1 MQPFEKRMPVKI
13 LCDSFLTSG
22 LGHVRRCEKILSF
35 IEKLGVEASLYLY
48 KQNDIGAFLEGVGSN
63 DFLIADSYCLNS
75 KDFYLLKEKAKSL
88 MVIEDEEHA
97 KGFYPKNTKIMN
109 FTLNALKHYSHV
121 SKDHYLGVGFYPV
134 DTRFIYD
141 RPINTENKE
150 VLITLGGSEQKILK
164 EIVKILENKNVNLH
178 IISSYIPKNPPKNTH
193 YYSPLNPLE
202 FSSLMK
208 FCAYAISASG
218 QTLYELALSQTPSL
232 ILPIAS
238 NQIVQSQEFES
249 LGIFKQTSLKT
260 LAKDFEKLRIQ
271 KNQAWAKTLAF
282 GSELEGALRK
292 FLEI

>member
-1 MQPFEKRMPVKI
+1 MPVKI
-13 LCDSFLTSG
+13 LCDCFLTSG

-35 IEKLGVEASLYLY
+35 IEKLGVKADLYSH
-48 KQNDIGAFLEGVGSN
+48 KQNDISVFLEGVGN
-63 DFLIADSYCLNS
+63 EDFLIADSYRLNS
-75 KDFYLLKEKAKSL
+75 RDFYLLKEKAKSL
-88 MVIEDEEHA
+88 MVIEDKEHA

-109 FTLNALKHYSHV
+109 FTLNALKHYNHA

-134 DTRFIYD
+134 DARFIYE
-141 RPINTENKE
+141 RPINTANKE
-150 VLITLGGSEQKILK
+150 VLITLGGSEQKTLK

-178 IISSYIPKNPPKNTH
+178 IISPYTPKNPPKNTH

-208 FCAYAISASG
+208 FCACAISAAG

-238 NQIVQSQEFES
+238 NQILQSKEFES

-260 LAKDFEKLRIQ
+260 LAKDFENLQIQ
-271 KNQAWAKTLAF
+271 KNQAWAKTLSF
-282 GSELEGALRK
+282 GSELESALRE

>member
-1 MQPFEKRMPVKI
+1 MPVKI
-13 LCDSFLTSG
+13 LCDSFVTSG

-35 IEKLGVEASLYLY
+35 IEKLGVEASLHLY
-48 KQNDIGAFLEGVGSN
+48 KQNDISAFLEGVGN
-63 DFLIADSYCLNS
+63 DDFLIADSYCLNS

-88 MVIEDEEHA
+88 MVIEDKEHA
-97 KGFYPKNTKIMN
+97 KGFYPKNTKILN
-109 FTLNALKHYSHV
+109 FTPNALKHYNHA

-134 DTRFIYD
+134 DARFVYE

-178 IISSYIPKNPPKNTH
+178 IISPYTPKNPPKNTH

-202 FSSLMK
+202 FSSLMR
-208 FCAYAISASG
+208 FCACAISAAG

-238 NQIVQSQEFES
+238 NQIIQSQEFENS
-249 LGIFKQTSLKT
+249 GIFKQTSLKT
-260 LAKDFEKLRIQ
+260 LAKDFENLQIQ

-282 GSELEGALRK
+282 GSELEGALRE

>member
-1 MQPFEKRMPVKI
+1 MPVKI
-13 LCDSFLTSG
+13 LCDAFVTSG
-22 LGHVRRCEKILSF
+22 LGHVRRGEKILSF
-35 IEKLGVEASLYLY
+35 IEKLGVEARLHLYR
-48 KQNDIGAFLEGVGSN
+48 QNDISAFLEGVGGS

-88 MVIEDEEHA
+88 MVIEDKEHA

-134 DTRFIYD
+134 DARFIYD

-150 VLITLGGSEQKILK
+150 ALITLGGSEQKILE

-178 IISSYIPKNPPKNTH
+178 IISPYTPKNSPKNTH

-208 FCAYAISASG
+208 FCACAISAAG

-238 NQIVQSQEFES
+238 NQIIQSQEFENS
-249 LGIFKQTSLKT
+249 GIFKQTSLKT
-260 LAKDFEKLRIQ
+260 LDKDFEKLQIQ
-271 KNQAWAKTLAF
+271 KNQAWAKNLAF
-282 GSELEGALRK
+282 GNELEGALRE

>member
-13 LCDSFLTSG
+13 LCDAFVTSG

-35 IEKLGVEASLYLY
+35 IEKLGVKASLYLH
-48 KQNDIGAFLEGVGSN
+48 KQDNINAFLEGVGGN

-134 DTRFIYD
+134 DARFVYE

-178 IISSYIPKNPPKNTH
+178 IISPYIPKNPPKNTH

-238 NQIVQSQEFES
+238 NQIVQSKEFES

-282 GSELEGALRK
+282 GSELEGALRE

>member
-1 MQPFEKRMPVKI
+1 MPVKI

-35 IEKLGVEASLYLY
+35 IEKLGVEASLYLH
-48 KQNDIGAFLEGVGSN
+48 KQNDIDAFLEGVGGN

-109 FTLNALKHYSHV
+109 FTLNALKHYNHA

-134 DTRFIYD
+134 DARFIYD

-150 VLITLGGSEQKILK
+150 VLITLGGSEQKMLE

-178 IISSYIPKNPPKNTH
+178 IISPHAPKNPPKNTH
-193 YYSPLNPLE
+193 YYSPLSPLE

-208 FCAYAISASG
+208 SCTYAISAAG

-238 NQIVQSQEFES
+238 NQIVQSKEFES

-260 LAKDFEKLRIQ
+260 LAKDFENLQIQ
-271 KNQAWAKTLAF
+271 KNQAWAKTLVF
-282 GSELEGALRK
+282 GSELEGALRE

>member
-1 MQPFEKRMPVKI
+1 MPVKI
-13 LCDSFLTSG
+13 LCDAFVTSG

-35 IEKLGVEASLYLY
+35 IEKLGVEASLHLH
-48 KQNDIGAFLEGVGSN
+48 KQNDIGAFLEGVGGN

-109 FTLNALKHYSHV
+109 FTLNALKHYNHA

-134 DTRFIYD
+134 DARFVYE

-164 EIVKILENKNVNLH
+164 EIVKILENKGVHLH
-178 IISSYIPKNPPKNTH
+178 IISPHIPKNSPKNTH

-208 FCAYAISASG
+208 SCACAISAAG

-238 NQIVQSQEFES
+238 NQIIQSKEFES

-260 LAKDFEKLRIQ
+260 LAKDFENLQIQ
-271 KNQAWAKTLAF
+271 KNQAWAKNLAF
-282 GSELEGALRK
+282 GSELESALRE

>member
-1 MQPFEKRMPVKI
+1 MPVKI
-13 LCDSFLTSG
+13 LCDAFVTSG

-35 IEKLGVEASLYLY
+35 IEKLGVEASLYLH
-48 KQNDIGAFLEGVGSN
+48 KQNDMGAFLEGVGN
-63 DFLIADSYCLNS
+63 DDLLIADSYCLNS

-88 MVIEDEEHA
+88 MVVEDKEHA

-134 DTRFIYD
+134 DARFVYE

-150 VLITLGGSEQKILK
+150 VLITLGGSEQKTLK

-178 IISSYIPKNPPKNTH
+178 IISPYTPKNPPKNTH
-193 YYSPLNPLE
+193 YYSPLSPLE
-202 FSSLMK
+202 FSFLMK
-208 FCAYAISASG
+208 SCACAISAAG

-238 NQIVQSQEFES
+238 NQIIQSKEFES

-260 LAKDFEKLRIQ
+260 LAKDFEKLQVQ

-282 GSELEGALRK
+282 GSELEGALRE

>member
-1 MQPFEKRMPVKI
+1 MQPFEKRMLVKI

-35 IEKLGVEASLYLY
+35 IEKLGVEASLYLH
-48 KQNDIGAFLEGVGSN
+48 KQDNISAFLEGVGGN
-63 DFLIADSYCLNS
+63 DLLIADSYCLNS

-88 MVIEDEEHA
+88 MVIEDKEHA

-109 FTLNALKHYSHV
+109 FTLNALKHYNHA

-134 DTRFIYD
+134 DARFIYD
-141 RPINTENKE
+141 RPINTANKE

-164 EIVKILENKNVNLH
+164 EIVKILENKNVNLR

-208 FCAYAISASG
+208 SCACAISASG

-238 NQIVQSQEFES
+238 NQIVQSKEFES

-260 LAKDFEKLRIQ
+260 LAKDFENLQIQ

-282 GSELEGALRK
+282 GSELEGALRE

>member
-1 MQPFEKRMPVKI
+1 MPVKI
-13 LCDSFLTSG
+13 LCDAFVTSG

-48 KQNDIGAFLEGVGSN
+48 KQNDIGAFLEGVGGN

-88 MVIEDEEHA
+88 MVIEDKEHA

-109 FTLNALKHYSHV
+109 FTLNALKHYNHA

-134 DTRFIYD
+134 DARFIYD

-178 IISSYIPKNPPKNTH
+178 IISSYIPKNPPKNAR
-193 YYSPLNPLE
+193 YYSPLSPLE

-208 FCAYAISASG
+208 SCACAISASG

-238 NQIVQSQEFES
+238 NQIVQSKEFES

-260 LAKDFEKLRIQ
+260 LAKDFENLQIQ

-282 GSELEGALRK
+282 GSELEGALRE

>member
-1 MQPFEKRMPVKI
+1 MPVKI
-13 LCDSFLTSG
+13 LCDAFLTSG
-22 LGHVRRCEKILSF
+22 LGHVRRGEKILSY
-35 IEKLGVEASLYLY
+35 IEKLGVKADLYLH
-48 KQNDIGAFLEGVGSN
+48 KQNNISAFLEGVGN
-63 DFLIADSYCLNS
+63 DDFLIADSYCLNS

-88 MVIEDEEHA
+88 MVIEDTEHV

-109 FTLNALKHYSHV
+109 STLNALKHYHYL
-121 SKDHYLGVGFYPV
+121 SKDYQYYLGVEFYPV
-134 DTRFIYD
+134 DIRFIYE

-178 IISSYIPKNPPKNTH
+178 IISPYIPKNPLKNTH
-193 YYSPLNPLE
+193 YYNPLNPLE

-208 FCAYAISASG
+208 SCACAISAAG

-232 ILPIAS
+232 IIPIAP
-238 NQIVQSQEFES
+238 NQILQSQEFEN

-260 LAKDFEKLRIQ
+260 LAKDFEKLQEQ
-271 KNQAWAKTLAF
+271 KNQVWAKNLAF
-282 GSELEGALRK
+282 GSELEGALRE

>member
-13 LCDSFLTSG
+13 LCDAFVTSG

-35 IEKLGVEASLYLY
+35 IEKLGVEASLYLH
-48 KQNDIGAFLEGVGSN
+48 KQDNINAFLEGVGGN

-134 DTRFIYD
+134 DARFIYD
-141 RPINTENKE
+141 RPINTANKE

-178 IISSYIPKNPPKNTH
+178 IISSYIPKNPPKNAR
-193 YYSPLNPLE
+193 YYSPLSPLE

-208 FCAYAISASG
+208 FCACAISASG

-238 NQIVQSQEFES
+238 NQIVQSKEFES

-271 KNQAWAKTLAF
+271 KNQAWAKNLAF
-282 GSELEGALRK
+282 GSELEGALRE

>member
-1 MQPFEKRMPVKI
+1 MPVKI
-13 LCDSFLTSG
+13 LCDAFVTSG

-48 KQNDIGAFLEGVGSN
+48 KQNDISAFLEGVGN
-63 DFLIADSYCLNS
+63 DDLLITDSYRLNS

-109 FTLNALKHYSHV
+109 FTLNALKHYNHA

-134 DTRFIYD
+134 DARFIYE

-150 VLITLGGSEQKILK
+150 VLITLGGSEQKTLK

-178 IISSYIPKNPPKNTH
+178 IISPYTPKNPPKNTH

-208 FCAYAISASG
+208 SCACAISAAG

-238 NQIVQSQEFES
+238 NQILQSQEFEN

-260 LAKDFEKLRIQ
+260 LAKDFENLQIQ

-282 GSELEGALRK
+282 GSELESALRE

>member
-1 MQPFEKRMPVKI
+1 MPVKI
-13 LCDSFLTSG
+13 LCDAFVTSG

-35 IEKLGVEASLYLY
+35 IEKLGVEASLYLH
-48 KQNDIGAFLEGVGSN
+48 KQDNISAFLEGVGN
-63 DFLIADSYCLNS
+63 DDFLIADSYRLNS

-88 MVIEDEEHA
+88 MVVEDEEHA

-134 DTRFIYD
+134 DARFIYD

-150 VLITLGGSEQKILK
+150 VLITLGGSEQKTLE

-178 IISSYIPKNPPKNTH
+178 IISPYIPKNPPKNTH
-193 YYSPLNPLE
+193 YYSPLSPLE

-208 FCAYAISASG
+208 SCACAISASG

-238 NQIVQSQEFES
+238 NQILQSQEFENS
-249 LGIFKQTSLKT
+249 GIFKQTSLKT

-271 KNQAWAKTLAF
+271 KNQAWAKTLTF
-282 GSELEGALRK
+282 GSELEGTLRE

>member
-13 LCDSFLTSG
+13 LCDCFLTSG

-35 IEKLGVEASLYLY
+35 IEKLGVEASLHLY
-48 KQNDIGAFLEGVGSN
+48 KQNDINAFLEGVGGN
-63 DFLIADSYCLNS
+63 DSLITDSYRLNS

-88 MVIEDEEHA
+88 MVIEDKEHA

-109 FTLNALKHYSHV
+109 FTLNALKHYNHA

-134 DTRFIYD
+134 DVRFVYE
-141 RPINTENKE
+141 RPINTANKE
-150 VLITLGGSEQKILK
+150 VLITLGGSEQKTLK

-178 IISSYIPKNPPKNTH
+178 IISPYIPKNPPKNTH

-208 FCAYAISASG
+208 FCACAISASG

-238 NQIVQSQEFES
+238 NQIIQSKEFES

-260 LAKDFEKLRIQ
+260 LAKDFEKLQIQ

-282 GSELEGALRK
+282 GSELEGALRE

>member
-13 LCDSFLTSG
+13 LCDYFLTSG

-35 IEKLGVEASLYLY
+35 IEKLGVKARLYLC
-48 KQNDIGAFLEGVGSN
+48 KQNDISAFLESVGGS

-109 FTLNALKHYSHV
+109 FTLNALKHYNHA

-134 DTRFIYD
+134 DSRFVYE

-150 VLITLGGSEQKILK
+150 VLITLGGSEQKILE

-178 IISSYIPKNPPKNTH
+178 IISPYTPKNPPKNTR
-193 YYSPLNPLE
+193 YYSPLSPLE

-208 FCAYAISASG
+208 SCACAISAAG

-238 NQIVQSQEFES
+238 NQIVQSKEFES

-260 LAKDFEKLRIQ
+260 LAKDFENLQIQ
-271 KNQAWAKTLAF
+271 KNQAWAKNLAF
-282 GSELEGALRK
+282 GSELEGALRE

>member
-1 MQPFEKRMPVKI
+1 MPVKI

-35 IEKLGVEASLYLY
+35 IEKLGVEVSLYLY
-48 KQNDIGAFLEGVGSN
+48 KQNDISAFLEGVGN
-63 DFLIADSYCLNS
+63 DDFLITDSYRLNS

-150 VLITLGGSEQKILK
+150 VLITLGGSEQKMLE

-178 IISSYIPKNPPKNTH
+178 IISPYIPKNPPKNTH

-208 FCAYAISASG
+208 SCACAISAAG

-238 NQIVQSQEFES
+238 NQIIQSKEFES

-260 LAKDFEKLRIQ
+260 LAKDFENLQIQ

-282 GSELEGALRK
+282 GSELESALRE

>member
-35 IEKLGVEASLYLY
+35 IEKLGVEASLYLH
-48 KQNDIGAFLEGVGSN
+48 KQNDISAFLEGVGGN

-88 MVIEDEEHA
+88 MAIEDKEHA
-97 KGFYPKNTKIMN
+97 KGFYPENTKIMN

-134 DTRFIYD
+134 DARFIYD
-141 RPINTENKE
+141 RPINTKNKE
-150 VLITLGGSEQKILK
+150 VLITLGGSEQKTLE

-178 IISSYIPKNPPKNTH
+178 IISPHAPKNPPKNTH
-193 YYSPLNPLE
+193 YYSPLSPLE

-208 FCAYAISASG
+208 FCAYAISAAG

-232 ILPIAS
+232 IIPIAS

-260 LAKDFEKLRIQ
+260 LAKDFENLQIQ

-282 GSELEGALRK
+282 GSELKSALRE

>member
-13 LCDSFLTSG
+13 LCDAFLTSG

-35 IEKLGVEASLYLY
+35 IEKLGVEADLYLH
-48 KQNDIGAFLEGVGSN
+48 KQNNISAFLEGVGNN
-63 DFLIADSYCLNS
+63 DLLIADSYCLNS

-88 MVIEDEEHA
+88 MVIEDTEHA

-109 FTLNALKHYSHV
+109 STLNALKHYNHA

-134 DTRFIYD
+134 DIRFVYE

-150 VLITLGGSEQKILK
+150 VLITLGGSEQKTLK

-178 IISSYIPKNPPKNTH
+178 IISPYIPKNPPKNTH

-208 FCAYAISASG
+208 FCACAISAAG

-238 NQIVQSQEFES
+238 NQIIQSQEFENS
-249 LGIFKQTSLKT
+249 GIFKQTSLKT
-260 LAKDFEKLRIQ
+260 LAKDFEKLQIQ
-271 KNQAWAKTLAF
+271 KNQAWAKNLAF
-282 GSELEGALRK
+282 GSELEGALRE

>member
-1 MQPFEKRMPVKI
+1 MPVKI
-13 LCDSFLTSG
+13 LCDSFVTSG

-35 IEKLGVEASLYLY
+35 IEKLGVEASLHLY
-48 KQNDIGAFLEGVGSN
+48 KQNDISAFLEGVGGN

-88 MVIEDEEHA
+88 MAIEDEEHA

-109 FTLNALKHYSHV
+109 FTLNALKHYSHA
-121 SKDHYLGVGFYPV
+121 SKDYYLGVGFYPI
-134 DTRFIYD
+134 DARFIYD
-141 RPINTENKE
+141 RPINTANKE
-150 VLITLGGSEQKILK
+150 VLITLGGSEQKTLK

-208 FCAYAISASG
+208 FCACAISAAG

-238 NQIVQSQEFES
+238 NQILQSQEFENS
-249 LGIFKQTSLKT
+249 GIFKQTSLKT
-260 LAKDFEKLRIQ
+260 LARDFEKLQIQ

-282 GSELEGALRK
+282 GSELEGALRE

>member
-1 MQPFEKRMPVKI
+1 
-13 LCDSFLTSG
+13 
-22 LGHVRRCEKILSF
+22 
-35 IEKLGVEASLYLY
+35 
-48 KQNDIGAFLEGVGSN
+48 
-63 DFLIADSYCLNS
+63 
-75 KDFYLLKEKAKSL
+75 
-88 MVIEDEEHA
+88 MVIEDKEYT

-109 FTLNALKHYSHV
+109 FTLNALKHYNHV

-134 DTRFIYD
+134 DARFVYE

-150 VLITLGGSEQKILK
+150 VLITLGGSEQKTLK

-178 IISSYIPKNPPKNTH
+178 IISPYTPKNPPKNTH

-208 FCAYAISASG
+208 SCACAISAAG

-238 NQIVQSQEFES
+238 NQILQSQEFES

-260 LAKDFEKLRIQ
+260 LAKDFEKLQVQ

-282 GSELEGALRK
+282 GSELEGALRE

>member
-1 MQPFEKRMPVKI
+1 MPVKI

-35 IEKLGVEASLYLY
+35 IEKLGVKASLYLY
-48 KQNDIGAFLEGVGSN
+48 KQNDISAFLEGVGN
-63 DFLIADSYCLNS
+63 DDFLITDSYRLNS

-109 FTLNALKHYSHV
+109 FTLNALKHYNHA

-134 DTRFIYD
+134 DARFIYD
-141 RPINTENKE
+141 RPINTANKE
-150 VLITLGGSEQKILK
+150 VLITLGGSEQKTLK

-178 IISSYIPKNPPKNTH
+178 IISPYIPKNPPKNTH

-208 FCAYAISASG
+208 FCACAISAAG

-238 NQIVQSQEFES
+238 NQIVQSKEFES

-260 LAKDFEKLRIQ
+260 LAKDFEKLQIQ
-271 KNQAWAKTLAF
+271 KNQAWAKNLAF
-282 GSELEGALRK
+282 GSELEGALRE

>member
-13 LCDSFLTSG
+13 LCDAFVTSG

-35 IEKLGVEASLYLY
+35 IEKLGVKADLYLH
-48 KQNDIGAFLEGVGSN
+48 KQNNISAFLEGVGN
-63 DFLIADSYCLNS
+63 DDLLITDSYRLNS

-88 MVIEDEEHA
+88 MVIEDKEHA

-109 FTLNALKHYSHV
+109 FTLNALKHYNHA

-134 DTRFIYD
+134 DSRFVYE
-141 RPINTENKE
+141 RPINTTNKE
-150 VLITLGGSEQKILK
+150 VLITLGGSEQKTLK

-178 IISSYIPKNPPKNTH
+178 IISPYTPKNPPKNTH

-208 FCAYAISASG
+208 SCACAISAAG

-238 NQIVQSQEFES
+238 NQIIQSQEFES

-260 LAKDFEKLRIQ
+260 LAKDFENLQIQ

-282 GSELEGALRK
+282 GSELEGALRE

>member
-1 MQPFEKRMPVKI
+1 MPVKI
-13 LCDSFLTSG
+13 LCDSFVTSG

-35 IEKLGVEASLYLY
+35 IEKLGVEASLYLH
-48 KQNDIGAFLEGVGSN
+48 KQDNISAFLEGVGN
-63 DFLIADSYCLNS
+63 DFLITDSYRLNS

-109 FTLNALKHYSHV
+109 FTLNALKHYNHA

-134 DTRFIYD
+134 DARFIYE
-141 RPINTENKE
+141 RPINAENKE
-150 VLITLGGSEQKILK
+150 VLITLGGSEQKTLK

-208 FCAYAISASG
+208 SCACAISASG

-238 NQIVQSQEFES
+238 NQILQSKEFES

-260 LAKDFEKLRIQ
+260 LAKDFENLQIQ

-282 GSELEGALRK
+282 GSELEGALRE

>member
-35 IEKLGVEASLYLY
+35 IEKLGVEASLYSH
-48 KQNDIGAFLEGVGSN
+48 KQNNISAFLEGVGN
-63 DFLIADSYCLNS
+63 DDFLITDSYCLNS

-88 MVIEDEEHA
+88 MVIEDKEHA

-109 FTLNALKHYSHV
+109 FTLNALKHYNHA

-134 DTRFIYD
+134 DARFVYE

-150 VLITLGGSEQKILK
+150 VLITLGGSEQKTLK

-178 IISSYIPKNPPKNTH
+178 IISPYTPKNPPKNTH

-208 FCAYAISASG
+208 FCACAISAAG

-238 NQIVQSQEFES
+238 NQILQSQEFENS
-249 LGIFKQTSLKT
+249 GIFKQTSLKT
-260 LAKDFEKLRIQ
+260 LAKDFERLQIQ
-271 KNQAWAKTLAF
+271 KNRAWAKTLTF
-282 GSELEGALRK
+282 GSELESALRE

>member
-1 MQPFEKRMPVKI
+1 MPVKI

-35 IEKLGVEASLYLY
+35 IEKLGVEASFHLY
-48 KQNDIGAFLEGVGSN
+48 KQNDISAFLESVGN
-63 DFLIADSYCLNS
+63 DDFLITDSYCLNS

-88 MVIEDEEHA
+88 MVIEDKEHA

-109 FTLNALKHYSHV
+109 FTLNALKHYNHA

-134 DTRFIYD
+134 DTRFVYD

-150 VLITLGGSEQKILK
+150 VLITLGGSEQKMLK

-178 IISSYIPKNPPKNTH
+178 IISPYTPKNPPKNTH

-208 FCAYAISASG
+208 SCACAISAAG

-238 NQIVQSQEFES
+238 NQIIQSQEFES

-260 LAKDFEKLRIQ
+260 LARDFENLQIQ
-271 KNQAWAKTLAF
+271 KNQAWAKNLAF
-282 GSELEGALRK
+282 GSELESALRE

>member
-1 MQPFEKRMPVKI
+1 MPVKI

-35 IEKLGVEASLYLY
+35 IEKLGVEASLYLH
-48 KQNDIGAFLEGVGSN
+48 KQNDIGTFLEGVGDN

-88 MVIEDEEHA
+88 MVIEDKEHA

-109 FTLNALKHYSHV
+109 FTLNALKYYSHV

-150 VLITLGGSEQKILK
+150 VLITLGGSEQKMLE

-178 IISSYIPKNPPKNTH
+178 IISPYIPKNPPKNAR
-193 YYSPLNPLE
+193 YYSPLSPLE

-208 FCAYAISASG
+208 LCAYAISAAG

-238 NQIVQSQEFES
+238 NQILQSKEFES

-260 LAKDFEKLRIQ
+260 LAKDFENLQIQ

-282 GSELEGALRK
+282 GSELEGALRE

>member
-35 IEKLGVEASLYLY
+35 IEKLGVEASLHLY
-48 KQNDIGAFLEGVGSN
+48 KQNDISAFLEGVGN
-63 DFLIADSYCLNS
+63 DDFLITDSYRLNS

-109 FTLNALKHYSHV
+109 FTLNALKHYNHA

-134 DTRFIYD
+134 DSRFVYE

-150 VLITLGGSEQKILK
+150 VLITLGGSEQKILE

-178 IISSYIPKNPPKNTH
+178 IISPYTPKNPPKNTH
-193 YYSPLNPLE
+193 YYSPLSPLE
-202 FSSLMK
+202 FSFLMK
-208 FCAYAISASG
+208 SCACAISAAG

-238 NQIVQSQEFES
+238 NQIIQSKEFES

-260 LAKDFEKLRIQ
+260 LAKDFENLQIQ
-271 KNQAWAKTLAF
+271 KNQAWAKTLVF
-282 GSELEGALRK
+282 GSELEGALRE

>member
-1 MQPFEKRMPVKI
+1 MPVKI
-13 LCDSFLTSG
+13 LCDAFVTSG

-35 IEKLGVEASLYLY
+35 IEKLGVKADLYSH
-48 KQNDIGAFLEGVGSN
+48 KQNNISAFLEGVGN
-63 DFLIADSYCLNS
+63 DDFLIADSYCLNS

-88 MVIEDEEHA
+88 MVIEDTEHA
-97 KGFYPKNTKIMN
+97 KGFYPKNTKILN
-109 FTLNALKHYSHV
+109 FTLNALKHYNHA

-134 DTRFIYD
+134 DIRFVYE

-178 IISSYIPKNPPKNTH
+178 IISPHAPKNPPKNTH

-208 FCAYAISASG
+208 SCACAISAAG

-238 NQIVQSQEFES
+238 NQILQSQEFES

-260 LAKDFEKLRIQ
+260 LAKDFENLQIQ

-282 GSELEGALRK
+282 GSELEGALRE

>member
-1 MQPFEKRMPVKI
+1 MQPFEKRMPIKI
-13 LCDSFLTSG
+13 LCDAFVTSG

-48 KQNDIGAFLEGVGSN
+48 KQNDIGAFLEGVGN
-63 DFLIADSYCLNS
+63 DDFLIADSYCLNS

-109 FTLNALKHYSHV
+109 FTLNALKHYNHA

-178 IISSYIPKNPPKNTH
+178 IISSYIPKNPPKNAR
-193 YYSPLNPLE
+193 YYSPLSPLE

-208 FCAYAISASG
+208 SCTYAISASG

-238 NQIVQSQEFES
+238 NQIVQSKEFES

-282 GSELEGALRK
+282 GSELEGALRE

>member
-1 MQPFEKRMPVKI
+1 MPVKI
-13 LCDSFLTSG
+13 LCDAFVTSG

-35 IEKLGVEASLYLY
+35 IEKLGVEASLYSH
-48 KQNDIGAFLEGVGSN
+48 KQNDIGTFLEGVGGN
-63 DFLIADSYCLNS
+63 DFLITDSYCLNS

-134 DTRFIYD
+134 DARFVYE

-150 VLITLGGSEQKILK
+150 VLITLGGSEQKMLE

-178 IISSYIPKNPPKNTH
+178 IISPHTPKNPPKNTR
-193 YYSPLNPLE
+193 YYSPLSPLE

-208 FCAYAISASG
+208 FCACAISAAG

-238 NQIVQSQEFES
+238 NQIVQSKEFES

-260 LAKDFEKLRIQ
+260 LAKDFENLQIQ
-271 KNQAWAKTLAF
+271 KNQAWAKTLTF
-282 GSELEGALRK
+282 GSELESALRE

>member
-1 MQPFEKRMPVKI
+1 MPVKI

-63 DFLIADSYCLNS
+63 DFLIADSYRLNS

-88 MVIEDEEHA
+88 MVVEDEEHA

-109 FTLNALKHYSHV
+109 FTLNALKHYNHA
-121 SKDHYLGVGFYPV
+121 SKDHYLGVGFYPI
-134 DTRFIYD
+134 DARFIYE

-164 EIVKILENKNVNLH
+164 EIVKILENKDVNLH
-178 IISSYIPKNPPKNTH
+178 IISSYIPKNPPKNAR
-193 YYSPLNPLE
+193 YYSPLSPLE

-208 FCAYAISASG
+208 FCACAISAAG

-232 ILPIAS
+232 IFPIAS
-238 NQIVQSQEFES
+238 NQIVQSKEFES

-260 LAKDFEKLRIQ
+260 LAKDFEKLQIQ

-282 GSELEGALRK
+282 GSELEDALRE

>member
-1 MQPFEKRMPVKI
+1 MPVKI
-13 LCDSFLTSG
+13 LCDAFVTSG

-35 IEKLGVEASLYLY
+35 IEKLGVEASLYLH
-48 KQNDIGAFLEGVGSN
+48 KQNDISAFLEGVGGS
-63 DFLIADSYCLNS
+63 DLLIADSYCLNS

-88 MVIEDEEHA
+88 MVVEDKEHA

-109 FTLNALKHYSHV
+109 FTLNALKHYNHV

-134 DTRFIYD
+134 DARFVYE

-150 VLITLGGSEQKILK
+150 VLITLGGSEQKTLK

-208 FCAYAISASG
+208 FCACAISAAG

-238 NQIVQSQEFES
+238 NQIIQSQEFENS
-249 LGIFKQTSLKT
+249 GIFKQTSLKT
-260 LAKDFEKLRIQ
+260 LARDFEKLQIQ
-271 KNQAWAKTLAF
+271 KNQAWAKNLAF
-282 GSELEGALRK
+282 GSELEGALRE

>member
-1 MQPFEKRMPVKI
+1 MPVKI
-13 LCDSFLTSG
+13 LCDAFVTSG

-35 IEKLGVEASLYLY
+35 IEKLGVKASLYLY
-48 KQNDIGAFLEGVGSN
+48 KQNDIGAFLEGVGGN

-150 VLITLGGSEQKILK
+150 VLITLGGSEQKTLE

-178 IISSYIPKNPPKNTH
+178 IISSYIPKNPPKNAR
-193 YYSPLNPLE
+193 YYSPLSPLE

-208 FCAYAISASG
+208 SCAYAISASG

-238 NQIVQSQEFES
+238 NQIVQSKEFES

-271 KNQAWAKTLAF
+271 KNQAWAKNLAF
-282 GSELEGALRK
+282 GSELEGALRE

>member
-1 MQPFEKRMPVKI
+1 MPVKI
-13 LCDSFLTSG
+13 LCDSFVTSG

-35 IEKLGVEASLYLY
+35 IEKLGVKASLYLH
-48 KQNDIGAFLEGVGSN
+48 KQDNINAFLEGVGGN

-109 FTLNALKHYSHV
+109 FTLNALKHYNHA

-178 IISSYIPKNPPKNTH
+178 IISSYIPKNSPKNAR
-193 YYSPLNPLE
+193 YYSPLSPLE

-238 NQIVQSQEFES
+238 NQIVQSKEFES

-282 GSELEGALRK
+282 GSELEGALRE

>member
-1 MQPFEKRMPVKI
+1 MPVKI
-13 LCDSFLTSG
+13 LCDSFVTSG

-35 IEKLGVEASLYLY
+35 IEKLGVKANLYLH
-48 KQNDIGAFLEGVGSN
+48 KQNNISAFLEGVGNN

-88 MVIEDEEHA
+88 MVIEDKEHA

-109 FTLNALKHYSHV
+109 FTLNALKHYNHA

-134 DTRFIYD
+134 DTRFIYE

-150 VLITLGGSEQKILK
+150 VLITLGGSEQKTLK

-178 IISSYIPKNPPKNTH
+178 IISPYTPKNPPKNTH

-208 FCAYAISASG
+208 FCACAISAAG

-238 NQIVQSQEFES
+238 NQIIQSQEFENS
-249 LGIFKQTSLKT
+249 GIFKQTSLKT
-260 LAKDFEKLRIQ
+260 LAKDFEKLQIQ

-282 GSELEGALRK
+282 GSELESALRE

>member
-1 MQPFEKRMPVKI
+1 MPVKI
-13 LCDSFLTSG
+13 LCDAFVTSG

-35 IEKLGVEASLYLY
+35 IEKLGVEASLHLHR
-48 KQNDIGAFLEGVGSN
+48 QDNINAFLEGVGSN
-63 DFLIADSYCLNS
+63 DLLITDSYYLNS

-88 MVIEDEEHA
+88 MVIEDKEHA

-134 DTRFIYD
+134 DVRFVYE

-178 IISSYIPKNPPKNTH
+178 IISPYIPKNPPKNTH

-208 FCAYAISASG
+208 SCACAISAAG

-238 NQIVQSQEFES
+238 NQILQSQEFES

-260 LAKDFEKLRIQ
+260 LARDFEKLQIQ
-271 KNQAWAKTLAF
+271 KNQAWTKTLTF
-282 GSELEGALRK
+282 GSELEGTLRE
-292 FLEI
+292 FLEV

>member
-1 MQPFEKRMPVKI
+1 MPVKI
-13 LCDSFLTSG
+13 LCDAFVTSG

-35 IEKLGVEASLYLY
+35 IEKLGVEASLYLH
-48 KQNDIGAFLEGVGSN
+48 KQNDIDAFLEGVGN
-63 DFLIADSYCLNS
+63 DDLLITDSYRLNS

-88 MVIEDEEHA
+88 MVVEDEEHA

-109 FTLNALKHYSHV
+109 FTLNALKHYNHA

-150 VLITLGGSEQKILK
+150 VLITLGGSEQKMLK
-164 EIVKILENKNVNLH
+164 DIVKILENKNVNLH

-193 YYSPLNPLE
+193 YYSPLSPLE

-208 FCAYAISASG
+208 FCACAISAAG

-238 NQIVQSQEFES
+238 NQIIQSQEFENS
-249 LGIFKQTSLKT
+249 GIFKQTSLKT
-260 LAKDFEKLRIQ
+260 LAKDFENLQIQ

-282 GSELEGALRK
+282 GSELEGALRE

>member
-1 MQPFEKRMPVKI
+1 MQPFKKRMPVKI

-35 IEKLGVEASLYLY
+35 IEKLGVEASLYLH
-48 KQNDIGAFLEGVGSN
+48 KQDNINAFLEGVGGN

-88 MVIEDEEHA
+88 MVIEDKEHA
-97 KGFYPKNTKIMN
+97 KGFYPKNTKILN
-109 FTLNALKHYSHV
+109 FTLNALKHYNHA

-134 DTRFIYD
+134 DSRFVYE

-150 VLITLGGSEQKILK
+150 VLITLGGSEQKILE

-178 IISSYIPKNPPKNTH
+178 IISPYTPKNPPKNTH
-193 YYSPLNPLE
+193 YYSPLSPLE

-208 FCAYAISASG
+208 SCACAISAAG

-232 ILPIAS
+232 IIPIAS
-238 NQIVQSQEFES
+238 NQIIQSQEFENS
-249 LGIFKQTSLKT
+249 GIFKQTSLKT
-260 LAKDFEKLRIQ
+260 LAKDFEKLQIQ
-271 KNQAWAKTLAF
+271 KNQAWAKNLAF
-282 GSELEGALRK
+282 GSELEGTLRE

>member
-1 MQPFEKRMPVKI
+1 MPVKI
-13 LCDSFLTSG
+13 LCDLFLTSG

-35 IEKLGVEASLYLY
+35 IEKLGVEASLHLY
-48 KQNDIGAFLEGVGSN
+48 KQNDISAFLEGVGN
-63 DFLIADSYCLNS
+63 DDFLIADSYCLNS

-88 MVIEDEEHA
+88 MVIEDKEHA
-97 KGFYPKNTKIMN
+97 KGFYPKNTKILN
-109 FTLNALKHYSHV
+109 FTLNALKHYNHA

-134 DTRFIYD
+134 DARFVYE

-178 IISSYIPKNPPKNTH
+178 IISPYTPKNPPKNTH

-202 FSSLMK
+202 FSSLMR
-208 FCAYAISASG
+208 FCACAISAAG

-238 NQIVQSQEFES
+238 NQIIQSQEFENS
-249 LGIFKQTSLKT
+249 GIFRQTSLKT
-260 LAKDFEKLRIQ
+260 LAKDFENLQIQ

-282 GSELEGALRK
+282 GSELEGALRE

>member
-13 LCDSFLTSG
+13 LCDAFVTSG

-35 IEKLGVEASLYLY
+35 IEKLGVEASLYLH
-48 KQNDIGAFLEGVGSN
+48 KQDNINAFLEGVGN
-63 DFLIADSYCLNS
+63 DDFLIADSYCLNS

-178 IISSYIPKNPPKNTH
+178 IISSYIPKNPPKNAR
-193 YYSPLNPLE
+193 YYSPLSPLE
-202 FSSLMK
+202 FSSLMRS
-208 FCAYAISASG
+208 CACAISASG

-238 NQIVQSQEFES
+238 NQIVQSKEFES

-271 KNQAWAKTLAF
+271 KNQAWAKNLTF
-282 GSELEGALRK
+282 GSELEGALRE